1 MTESTKQSC
10 GTCYCF
16 AVAPGTGG
24 NGMCRLAP
32 PTPLVVGMQQVGGG
46 LALAKPQGVQPIIQG
61 VQGPTAVNG
70 WCAQWRPRTYEGDAP
85 EIPAARSE
93 YRT

>member
-16 AVAPGTGG
+16 APAY
-24 NGMCRLAP
+24 GMCRLAP

-46 LALAKPQGVQPIIQG
+46 LALAKPQGVQPVIQG

-70 WCAQWRPRTYEGDAP
+70 WSAQWRPRTYEGDAP
-85 EIPAARSE
+85 DLPAARSE
-93 YRT
+93 YRI